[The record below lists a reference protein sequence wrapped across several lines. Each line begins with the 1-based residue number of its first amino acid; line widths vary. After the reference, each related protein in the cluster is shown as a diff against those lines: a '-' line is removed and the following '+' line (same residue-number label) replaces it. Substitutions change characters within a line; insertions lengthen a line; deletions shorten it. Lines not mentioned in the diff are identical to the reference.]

1 MKVTRFYTGNDGES
15 HFKEDEVSLK
25 DSHIV
30 ARQMSETLKAK
41 GMFFSLTSGDFFID
55 FHTAPRRQYIII
67 LEGQVDVGVGVGTV
81 RRFNQGDV
89 LLVEDTTGRGHTT
102 RSVNGQALREVF
114 VTLE

>member
-1 MKVTRFYTGNDGES
+1 VTRFYSGNDGES
-15 HFKEDEVSLK
+15 HFEEVEVSLN
-25 DSHIV
+25 DSPIL
-30 ARQMSETLKAK
+30 ARRVSEISKAK
-41 GMFFSLTSGDFFID
+41 GMFFSLTNGHFFID

-67 LEGQVDVGVGVGTV
+67 LEGQVDVGVGDGTV
-81 RRFNQGDV
+81 RRFSQGDV

>member
-1 MKVTRFYTGNDGES
+1 MKVTRFFTGKDGET
-15 HFKEDEVSLK
+15 HFQDEAVALK
-25 DSHIV
+25 DSRIV
-30 ARQMSETLKAK
+30 ARRISATTESK
-41 GMFFSLTSGDFFID
+41 GVFFSLTSGDFFID

-67 LEGQVDVGVGVGTV
+67 LEGQVDVGIGDGTV
-81 RRFNQGDV
+81 RRFSQGDV